1 MGSMKKILI
10 GTGIIVSM
18 YLFFP
23 FHTAFAKSKPIVLKF
38 AHYFP
43 APAEQSKVCEEFISD
58 LQKRTN
64 GRVEVHYFP
73 GGSLLTAPAMIKGI
87 EKGIADIGFSHIE
100 YTPGRMP
107 VTEVAELP
115 LGYQTGWLA
124 NQMMNDFYHEFKPD
138 EWDRFK
144 ILWFHANSP
153 SLIITKKPVRRLE
166 DLKGL
171 TIRAPG
177 RFGDVIRALGGTPA
191 PTPIMETYDAIA
203 KGVIDGV
210 FAPYET
216 LRTFRF
222 AEVAKYVTVT
232 WHIGPC
238 YPFYVAMNKR
248 SYQKL
253 PKEIQATLDTL
264 AGAYTERMALVWNS
278 VEFAGKT
285 FGEKQGV
292 EYIELSTDE
301 SDRWERAVGPV
312 IEDYVQSMTAKGY
325 AESDVRGWIK
335 YIKER
340 RDDLIKKQIM
350 YQIKSVTGPPEVRP

>member
-1 MGSMKKILI
+1 MKKAFIA
-10 GTGIIVSM
+10 TGIIVLM
-18 YLFFP
+18 LLLFP
-23 FHTAFAKSKPIVLKF
+23 FNSAFPKSKAIVLKF

-43 APAEQSKVCEEFISD
+43 APAKQSKICEEFITE
-58 LQKRTN
+58 LEKRTN
-64 GRVEVHYFP
+64 GSVEVRYFP
-73 GGSLLTAPAMIKGI
+73 GGSLLKAPAMIKGI
-87 EKGIADIGFSHIE
+87 QKGIADIGFSHIE

-124 NQMMNDFYHEFKPD
+124 NQIMNDFYNEFKPT

-144 ILWFHANSP
+144 VLWFHANSP
-153 SLIITKKPVRRLE
+153 SLIITKKPVRALE
-166 DLKGL
+166 DMKGL

-238 YPFYVAMNKR
+238 YPFYVAMSKR

-253 PKEIQATLDTL
+253 PKDIQEILDTL
-264 AGAYTERMALVWNS
+264 AGEYKERMALVWNS
-278 VEFAGKT
+278 VEFAGKA

-292 EYIELSTDE
+292 EYIELSKDE
-301 SDRWERAVGPV
+301 SDRWKKAVEPV
-312 IEDYVQSMTAKGY
+312 IEDYVKSMTAKGY

-340 RDDLIKKQIM
+340 TDYLIKKQIV